1 MAQFVWKCFEN
12 WEFHL
17 YKCIHTLVFEVQHV
31 PRQSQINWER
41 RLPFG
46 NGAITAGYEE
56 HMSRSFVGFKFRPIS
71 KGSLFEPDE
80 YLYSFSS
87 ETISAKHTSL
97 HFFFYYEF
105 KILKAI
111 DFISPD
117 DEAAALIKTSWII
130 FIIAC

>member
-1 MAQFVWKCFEN
+1 MYLDRARLIGKED
-12 WEFHL
+12 FHL
-17 YKCIHTLVFEVQHV
+17 EMVQ
-31 PRQSQINWER
+31 
-41 RLPFG
+41 LPQVMR
-46 NGAITAGYEE
+46 NTWAG
-56 HMSRSFVGFKFRPIS
+56 HLQVGFKFRPIS